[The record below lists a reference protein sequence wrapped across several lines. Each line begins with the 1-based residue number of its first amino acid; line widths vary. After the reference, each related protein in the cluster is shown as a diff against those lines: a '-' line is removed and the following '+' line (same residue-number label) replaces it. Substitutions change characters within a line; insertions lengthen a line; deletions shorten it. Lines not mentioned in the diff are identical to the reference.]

1 MPCFLAQRNRFK
13 TKKLENMKTK
23 IKTLILSVLI
33 LILASLA
40 LTAQERLS
48 IELYQDARLAVAGGN
63 GYKAGTIDVLARFT
77 MQGKQDKLGYFTV
90 SPTFEYAEIDGI
102 YKRYS
107 LGVGYSFNK
116 WLRNSETQITLD
128 YGWIDRF
135 GKTSFSASATGAYKY
150 LLSERIKLVALL
162 QLTDRKDLKLFYDK
176 TNTLKLS
183 GFIGIEIDL

>member
-1 MPCFLAQRNRFK
+1 
-13 TKKLENMKTK
+13 MKQLLT
-23 IKTLILSVLI
+23 
-33 LILASLA
+33 LA
-40 LTAQERLS
+40 LLLS
-48 IELYQDARLAVAGGN
+48 ISVSAQSNISLEVYQDAKLLTTGD
-63 GYKAGTIDVLARFT
+63 GYYNAGTIDVLTRFT
-77 MQGKQDKLGYFTV
+77 MQGKQDELGYFTV

-107 LGVGYSFNK
+107 LGVGYSFNQ

-162 QLTDRKDLKLFYDK
+162 QLTDRTDLKLFYDES
-176 TNTLKLS
+176 NTLKIS
-183 GFIGIEIDL
+183 GFVGLEINLR